1 MEEFFTF
8 LANNPI
14 LTGVWLVLF
23 GLIIFTSIKIKMS
36 PIKQLSTQEL
46 TFSVN
51 KEDAVVVDIRSE
63 NEFRKQRIIDSV
75 NCTSEKINK
84 GELTSLEKFKD
95 RPIIVVC
102 AQGISASKAANELV
116 KAGFSQ
122 VSLLKGGM
130 NAWVSAGLPTIKK

>member
-1 MEEFFTF
+1 MEAFFTF
-8 LANNPI
+8 LANNAV

-23 GLIIFTSIKIKMS
+23 GLIIFTSIKIKLS

-51 KEDAVVVDIRSE
+51 KENAVVVDIRSE
-63 NEFRKQRIIDSV
+63 NDFRKQHIIDSL

-84 GELTSLEKFKD
+84 GELASLEKYKD

-102 AQGISASKAANELV
+102 AQGISASKAANQLA

-122 VSLLKGGM
+122 VNLLKGGM
-130 NAWVSAGLPTIKK
+130 NAWVSAGLPTVKK